1 MLAYVIVVIEGG
13 TTESDLYSL
22 LATKETAHS

>member
-1 MLAYVIVVIEGG
+1 MFLGDHGE

-22 LATKETAHS
+22 I